1 MGAIQNLIS
10 DVENGGGQLNF
21 ELSSYTEQKLTAPQ
35 QNPIQLIMSGGIPTI
50 SSNDV
55 AAKFEKRHEH
65 VMDAIQNLISDGGSE
80 GDDPNFRVISYQ
92 DSMNRD
98 KPAYQLSRRGFIILS
113 MRFTGQR
120 ALKWQHEIVD
130 LFESMERKLLKYEAA

>member
-1 MGAIQNLIS
+1 
-10 DVENGGGQLNF
+10 
-21 ELSSYTEQKLTAPQ
+21 
-35 QNPIQLIMSGGIPTI
+35 MSGGIPTI

-55 AAKFEKRHEH
+55 ADKFEKRHDD
-65 VMDAIQNLISDGGSE
+65 VLKAIRNLITDDESDG
-80 GDDPNFRVISYQ
+80 DARNFAEISYQ

-130 LFESMERKLLKYEAA
+130 LFESMERKLLKYEAAGQRYSGYSELD